1 MMEKKEEMKRT
12 QQVIVKTTNTQP
24 GWHQQHQH
32 KINHLL
38 IGCATERPIPGANQ
52 PGQVRLNDIDD
63 EDEDGENEDGEEK
76 MRMMEH
82 VNQVQGVF

>member
-12 QQVIVKTTNTQP
+12 QQVIVKTQP

-38 IGCATERPIPGANQ
+38 IDCATERPIPGANQ
-52 PGQVRLNDIDD
+52 PGQVGLNDIDD
-63 EDEDGENEDGEEK
+63 EDEEEK
-76 MRMMEH
+76 MRMKQH

>member
-12 QQVIVKTTNTQP
+12 QQVIINTQP

-52 PGQVRLNDIDD
+52 PGQVGLNDIDD
-63 EDEDGENEDGEEK
+63 EDEEEK
-76 MRMMEH
+76 MRMKQH

>member
-12 QQVIVKTTNTQP
+12 QQVIVNTQP

-38 IGCATERPIPGANQ
+38 IDCATERPIPGANQ
-52 PGQVRLNDIDD
+52 PGQVGLNDIDD
-63 EDEDGENEDGEEK
+63 EDEEEK
-76 MRMMEH
+76 MRMKRRK
-82 VNQVQGVF
+82 

>member
-12 QQVIVKTTNTQP
+12 QQVIINTQP

-38 IGCATERPIPGANQ
+38 IDCATERPIPGANQ
-52 PGQVRLNDIDD
+52 PGQVGLNDIDD
-63 EDEDGENEDGEEK
+63 EDEEEK
-76 MRMMEH
+76 MRMKRRK
-82 VNQVQGVF
+82 

>member
-12 QQVIVKTTNTQP
+12 QQVIINTQP

-38 IGCATERPIPGANQ
+38 IDCATERPIPGANQ
-52 PGQVRLNDIDD
+52 PGQVGLNDIDD
-63 EDEDGENEDGEEK
+63 EDEEEK
-76 MRMMEH
+76 MRMKQH

>member
-12 QQVIVKTTNTQP
+12 QQVIINTQP

-38 IGCATERPIPGANQ
+38 IDCATERPIPGANQ
-52 PGQVRLNDIDD
+52 PGQVGLNDIDD
-63 EDEDGENEDGEEK
+63 EDEEEK

>member
-12 QQVIVKTTNTQP
+12 QQVIINTQP

-38 IGCATERPIPGANQ
+38 IDCATERPIPGANQ
-52 PGQVRLNDIDD
+52 PGQVGLNDIDD
-63 EDEDGENEDGEEK
+63 EDEEDK
-76 MRMMEH
+76 MRMKQH